1 MGSTRL
7 IVRGGRRRA
16 GSSISSWDNSS
27 NIGVLMRSLLRA
39 GTIALATSLIFA
51 GIAGAQAAAAA
62 ASPTKIGY
70 INSALLLQQA
80 PGRAEAEAQFDKE
93 VGVYRQQIQRMDDS
107 LRTLMAAFDRDSPTL
122 DSATRES
129 RRTRIS
135 QREADYPGRARGLD
149 STMQARQAQLVKP
162 IMERVQAVIE
172 SIRADEGYA
181 VILDVGAQTSVVVA
195 ADKRLDLTD
204 RVLARLKSQGASATP
219 ASGTVPQPAG
229 VTRPKK

>member
-1 MGSTRL
+1 MAWTKQTL
-7 IVRGGRRRA
+7 RGAQHRA
-16 GSSISSWDNSS
+16 GSSTSNLVSSS
-27 NIGVLMRSLLRA
+27 NTGVTMQVLFRASLVA
-39 GTIALATSLIFA
+39 AATSLMLAPTI
-51 GIAGAQAAAAA
+51 GAQATAA
-62 ASPTKIGY
+62 PVKIAY

-107 LRTLMAAFDRDSPTL
+107 LRTLMAAFDRDAPKL
-122 DSATRES
+122 DSATREA
-129 RRTRIS
+129 RRTSIGAKEVEY
-135 QREADYPGRARGLD
+135 QGRARGLD

-172 SIRADEGYA
+172 TIRADEGYA

-204 RVLARLKSQGASATP
+204 RVLARLKSAAPASATP

>member
-1 MGSTRL
+1 
-7 IVRGGRRRA
+7 
-16 GSSISSWDNSS
+16 
-27 NIGVLMRSLLRA
+27 MRSLLRA
-39 GTIALATSLIFA
+39 SSIALATSLIFA
-51 GIAGAQAAAAA
+51 GNAGAQAPAA

-80 PGRAEAEAQFDKE
+80 PGRAEAEAQFDRE

-107 LRTLMAAFDRDSPTL
+107 LRTMMATFDREAAKL
-122 DSATRES
+122 DSITREA
-129 RRTRIS
+129 RRTTIG
-135 QREADYPGRARGLD
+135 QREIEYQGRARGLD

-172 SIRADEGYA
+172 SIRAEDGYA
-181 VILDVGAQTSVVVA
+181 VILDVGSQVSVVVA

-204 RVLARLKSQGASATP
+204 RVLARLKSQGTPP
-219 ASGTVPQPAG
+219 ASGAVPQPAG